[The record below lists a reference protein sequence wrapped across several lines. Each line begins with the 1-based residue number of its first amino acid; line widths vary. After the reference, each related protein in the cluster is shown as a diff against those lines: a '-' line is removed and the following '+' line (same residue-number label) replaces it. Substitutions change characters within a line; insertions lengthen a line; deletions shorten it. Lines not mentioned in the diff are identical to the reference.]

1 MSIVETLDRSLDRPP
16 VDEGCVFCRMKF
28 DRELFSEPT
37 NEILYS
43 GQFHYVIC
51 GLGAWVPGY
60 VLLITHEHF
69 DNFSFVPDEAH
80 AEFISLFTSIE
91 RLMLAEFG
99 EVTVFEH
106 GAIGDRQKAG
116 GCINH
121 AHVHF
126 IARNVDLCCELK
138 QEFRPI
144 PIPNGGPS
152 ARYLPRLE
160 TPYLYVKQRD
170 EEAQTFLVDRPL
182 ETQFLRQKVASKI
195 GMEKYWDYKLYP
207 FEENIIR
214 TIEILR
220 RRIE

>member
-1 MSIVETLDRSLDRPP
+1 MSIVGTLDRSLDKPP
-16 VDEGCVFCRMKF
+16 FDEGCVFCRMKF
-28 DRELFSEPT
+28 DRELFSEPA

-43 GQFHYVIC
+43 GKFHYVIS

-60 VLLITHEHF
+60 VLLVTHGHF
-69 DNFSFVPDEAH
+69 DNFSFVPDETH
-80 AEFISLFTSIE
+80 AEFISLFRSIE

-99 EVTVFEH
+99 ELTVFEH

-144 PIPNGGPS
+144 PFPNGGPS
-152 ARYLPRLE
+152 TRHLPRLE

-182 ETQFLRQKVASKI
+182 ATQFLRQKVASKI
-195 GMEKYWDYKLYP
+195 GMGKYWDYKLYP
-207 FEENIIR
+207 FEENIIK
-214 TIEILR
+214 TIGILR
-220 RRIE
+220 SRIE